1 VYPGRPVATLTL
13 HPRLVR
19 RTLAWASGAAD
30 KLAVEVKLNATGL
43 RLLAKTLGGS
53 IGTHAKTLRL
63 GHRRAAAACK
73 FLRARGRRTPP
84 CGAAHSTVAWSW
96 RSAGARRDLPG
107 EHARP

>member
-1 VYPGRPVATLTL
+1 VSAIRRVYVGRGYVTTA
-13 HPRLVR
+13 
-19 RTLAWASGAAD
+19 GAAD
-30 KLAVEVKLNATGL
+30 KLAGR

-107 EHARP
+107 ERARP